1 MLKIHSRGPRSLINF
16 KTKHQKVVAN
26 PSKSVEFFKATWTS
40 YLCVDPELV
49 QEVKLDVNSKDGR
62 RDEKSQGQVEHL
74 RRGEKTT
81 DEPVETARWLSGAR
95 LEKQHQFRVKYGI
108 SPFYLFS

>member
-16 KTKHQKVVAN
+16 KTKIKRSAQIHRKAFGV
-26 PSKSVEFFKATWTS
+26 FKATWTS

-49 QEVKLDVNSKDGR
+49 QEVELDVSSKDGR
-62 RDEKSQGQVEHL
+62 GDEKSQGQVEHL

-81 DEPVETARWLSGAR
+81 DEAVKTPRWLSGAR
-95 LEKQHQFRVKYGI
+95 REKQHQFRVKYGI
-108 SPFYLFS
+108 SLFYLFS